1 MKISKM
7 FKTTTLAG
15 SLGAAA
21 LLGAVAPAAH
31 ADQEYLLTVTRP
43 NTLHVINMETNKV
56 ERSCD
61 IPGRFGSGALAPS
74 PDGKVAY
81 VLSNGMEDVYGLD
94 IRTCE
99 VTFHAAQSTPTLKVK
114 SFQSLAVSTD
124 GKEVYTVQNP
134 YGMKRDRLTVEQPR
148 LAVFNVEDGIGAKPV
163 RTFPVERR
171 ITKIAATE
179 TGKVI
184 LGGAD
189 VMSIDP
195 KTGETEVISALQNWE
210 KGPLWLPPDAFAM
223 HSQGEQSNEY
233 IMPYVTAK
241 FDSEEWNFETAEW
254 WWGMSRVDLKTGKAT
269 RMEMIPFEFIIFN
282 FISDPRDPNIL
293 YGAFNTLS
301 KHDIRTGETLA
312 LREMEHTYY
321 DLNISADGKTIYVGG
336 TANDIS
342 VHDSETLEKIGSIEL
357 SGDMSTSDL
366 RVATIRD

>member
-7 FKTTTLAG
+7 FKSTALAG
-15 SLGAAA
+15 SLGTAA
-21 LLGAVAPAAH
+21 LLSAVAPAA
-31 ADQEYLLTVTRP
+31 AAAQEYLLTVTRP
-43 NTLHVINMETNKV
+43 GHLHVIDMKTNKI
-56 ERSCD
+56 ERTCD
-61 IPGRFGSGALAPS
+61 IPGNFGSGSIAPS
-74 PDGKVAY
+74 PDGKIAY
-81 VLSNGMEDVYGLD
+81 VLSNGMEDVYGFD

-99 VTFHAAQSTPTLKVK
+99 ITFHAAQSTPTMKVK
-114 SFQSLAVSTD
+114 TFQSLTVSPD

-134 YGMKRDRLTVEQPR
+134 FGMERDRLTVEQPR
-148 LAVFNVEDGIGAKPV
+148 LAVFNVADGVGAKPV
-163 RTFPVERR
+163 RTFPVDRR
-171 ITKIAATE
+171 ITKIAATAK
-179 TGKVI
+179 GDVI

-189 VMSIDP
+189 VKSIDP
-195 KTGETEVISALQNWE
+195 KTGEVSMVTPLQNWE

-254 WWGMSRVDLKTGKAT
+254 WWGMSRVDLETGEAT
-269 RMEMIPFEFIIFN
+269 RMEMIPFEYIIFN

-321 DLNISADGKTIYVGG
+321 NLNITADGKTIYVGG
-336 TANDIS
+336 TASDIS

-357 SGDMSTSDL
+357 SGDMTTSDL